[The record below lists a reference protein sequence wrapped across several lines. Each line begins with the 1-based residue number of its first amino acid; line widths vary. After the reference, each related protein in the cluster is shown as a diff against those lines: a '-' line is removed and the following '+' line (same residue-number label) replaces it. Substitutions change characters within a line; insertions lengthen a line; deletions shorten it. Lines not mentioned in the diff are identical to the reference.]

1 MGNTIKQNLIQ
12 YLSIIVGT
20 TSLAIAINVFFEP
33 FGVVTGGVSG
43 LSIIIKSLAENKF
56 GISIPLWVT
65 NIALNL
71 PLFIIGIKI
80 LGAKFLARTIF
91 TTLYLSF
98 ALFYTKFIP
107 TDFLDGIELILI
119 SLFGG
124 VLSGFG
130 LGLVF
135 STLATTGGTDL
146 AATIIHRY
154 FKHISVSK
162 LLLVLD
168 TSIIILGVF
177 MFGFVKAMY
186 AIIAVYITS
195 KVLDNVLEG
204 LSFSKGVF
212 IISEHSNEIAQKV
225 LTQINRGVTG
235 LTGRGMYTLKSKE
248 VLLCVVSRKQIVQ
261 LKEVIKSIDNE
272 AFLLVFDV
280 RETLGEGFQSNV

>member
-1 MGNTIKQNLIQ
+1 MRNKNNQNMLECLFIMA
-12 YLSIIVGT
+12 GT
-20 TSLAIAINVFFEP
+20 TLLAIAINVFFEP

-43 LSIIIKSLAENKF
+43 LSIIIKNLAENKF
-56 GISIPLWVT
+56 GVSIPLWIT
-65 NIALNL
+65 NIALNI
-71 PLFIIGIKI
+71 PLFIVGIKV
-80 LGAKFLARTIF
+80 LGFKFLSRTIF
-91 TTLYLSF
+91 TTFYLSF

-107 TDFLDGIELILI
+107 TDFLNDTELILV

-124 VLSGFG
+124 VLSGVG

-135 STLATTGGTDL
+135 SSFATTGGTDL
-146 AATIIHRY
+146 AATIIHKY

-162 LLLVLD
+162 LLLALD
-168 TSIIILGVF
+168 STIIVLGVF

-195 KVLDNVLEG
+195 KVIDNVLEG
-204 LSFSKGVF
+204 LSFSKAAF
-212 IISEHSNEIAQKV
+212 IISEYSSEIAQKV
-225 LTQINRGVTG
+225 LTQVNRGVTG

-261 LKEVIKSIDNE
+261 LKEIVKAIDNK

>member
-1 MGNTIKQNLIQ
+1 MEHTNKQKIIE
-12 YLSIIVGT
+12 YLSIIIGT

-33 FGVVTGGVSG
+33 FGIVTGGVSG
-43 LSIIIKSLAENKF
+43 LSIIIKSLAEAKL
-56 GISIPLWVT
+56 GLDIPLWLT

-71 PLFIIGIKI
+71 PLFIVGIKI
-80 LGAKFLARTIF
+80 LGIKFLSRTIF
-91 TTLYLSF
+91 ATLYLSF

-107 TDFLDGIELILI
+107 TYFLDGTELILI

-135 STLATTGGTDL
+135 SSFATTGGTDL
-146 AATIIHRY
+146 AATIIQRY
-154 FKHISVSK
+154 FKHISISK
-162 LLLVLD
+162 LLLMLD
-168 TSIIILGVF
+168 TLIIVLGVF

-195 KVLDNVLEG
+195 KVIDSVLEG
-204 LSFSKGVF
+204 LSFSKAAF
-212 IISEHSNEIAQKV
+212 IISEHSSQISQKI
-225 LTQINRGVTG
+225 LTDIDRGVTG

-248 VLLCVVSRKQIVQ
+248 VLLCVVSRKEVIQ
-261 LKEVIKSIDNE
+261 LKEVVKSIDNN

-280 RETLGEGFQSNV
+280 RETLGEGFQSNI

>member
-1 MGNTIKQNLIQ
+1 MEHTNKQKIIE
-12 YLSIIVGT
+12 YLAIIVGT

-33 FGVVTGGVSG
+33 FGIVTGGVSG
-43 LSIIIKSLAENKF
+43 LSIIIKSLAEAKL
-56 GISIPLWVT
+56 GLDIPLWLT

-71 PLFIIGIKI
+71 PLFIVGIKI
-80 LGAKFLARTIF
+80 LGIKFLSRTIF
-91 TTLYLSF
+91 ATLYLSF

-107 TDFLDGIELILI
+107 TYFLDGTELILI

-135 STLATTGGTDL
+135 SSFATTGGTDL
-146 AATIIHRY
+146 AATIIQRY
-154 FKHISVSK
+154 FKHISISK
-162 LLLVLD
+162 LLLMLD
-168 TSIIILGVF
+168 TLIIVLGVF

-195 KVLDNVLEG
+195 KVIDSVLEG
-204 LSFSKGVF
+204 LSFSKAAF
-212 IISEHSNEIAQKV
+212 IISEHSSQISQKI
-225 LTQINRGVTG
+225 LTDIDRGVTG

-248 VLLCVVSRKQIVQ
+248 VLLCVVSRKEVIQ
-261 LKEVIKSIDNE
+261 LKEVVKSIDNN

-280 RETLGEGFQSNV
+280 RETLGEGFQSNI

>member
-1 MGNTIKQNLIQ
+1 MEHTNKQKIIE

-33 FGVVTGGVSG
+33 FGIVTGGVSG
-43 LSIIIKSLAENKF
+43 LSIIIKSLAEAKL
-56 GISIPLWVT
+56 GLDIPLWLT

-71 PLFIIGIKI
+71 PLFIVGIKI
-80 LGAKFLARTIF
+80 LGIKFLSRTIF
-91 TTLYLSF
+91 ATLYLSF

-107 TDFLDGIELILI
+107 TYFLDGTELILI

-135 STLATTGGTDL
+135 SSFATTGGTDL
-146 AATIIHRY
+146 AATIIQRY
-154 FKHISVSK
+154 FKHISISK
-162 LLLVLD
+162 LLLMLD
-168 TSIIILGVF
+168 TLIIVLGVF

-195 KVLDNVLEG
+195 KVIDSVLEG
-204 LSFSKGVF
+204 LSFSKAAF
-212 IISEHSNEIAQKV
+212 IISEHSSQISQKI
-225 LTQINRGVTG
+225 LTDIDRGVTG

-248 VLLCVVSRKQIVQ
+248 VLLCVVSRKEVIQ
-261 LKEVIKSIDNE
+261 LKEVVKSIDNN

-280 RETLGEGFQSNV
+280 RETLGEGFQSNI